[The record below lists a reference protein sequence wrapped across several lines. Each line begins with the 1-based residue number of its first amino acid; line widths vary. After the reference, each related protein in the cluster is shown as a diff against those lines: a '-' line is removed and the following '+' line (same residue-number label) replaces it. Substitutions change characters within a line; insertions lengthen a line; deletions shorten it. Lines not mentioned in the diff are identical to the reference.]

1 MGKITNAIKYEYQIL
16 RYRHDVVSG
25 EFVNIG
31 IAFFD
36 VENRVVRARVV
47 PNQGRIAHFF
57 GTVSSAFLLKTVKL
71 IEYELNQIGKQLES
85 DAFLNPFTTIT
96 DLTSTVLPINDN
108 GLFFSDVSKGWHF
121 DHDKAFNATFDRLIG
136 QYTQESSEPR
146 HDDHFVWKK
155 LYKHYFDAQNL
166 TNQFKTH
173 DVKTQSDIIAFEHA
187 AKNGSWHCLQPISF
201 DLKKG
206 SDIKEKIYRW
216 SGIVA
221 ELQTAEEPHCIY
233 LLSLMPADV
242 QLQQMIEQKFNFKK
256 PNLTVC
262 VIHEDEGAEFAQFLK
277 KVIEQLS

>member
-1 MGKITNAIKYEYQIL
+1 MDKIVSVNYEYQLL
-16 RYRHDVVSG
+16 RYRHDVASG
-25 EFVNIG
+25 EFVNVGLIY
-31 IAFFD
+31 FD
-36 VENRVVRARVV
+36 AQTRCLRTRMTERY
-47 PNQGRIAHFF
+47 GRLSDFF
-57 GTVSSAFLLKTVKL
+57 GNVSGIFLLQSLKTLQNRFKT
-71 IEYELNQIGKQLES
+71 IRKQLDNELDFKQFQS
-85 DAFLNPFTTIT
+85 VAA
-96 DLTSTVLPINDN
+96 LTASVLPADDN
-108 GLFFSDVSKGWHF
+108 TLFFSEVYSGWHF

-233 LLSLMPADV
+233 LLSLMPADA
-242 QLQQMIEQKFNFKK
+242 QLKQMIEQKFNFKK